1 MWQKDIKPTF
11 VTSFTWVKGNHSF
24 KFGGE
29 AIFEGLPGAIS
40 WRSKGI
46 FGFGAAETADPYT
59 TGLTFQNGATG
70 FAYASFLLGGYNN
83 LQVQPLAV
91 QRMGN
96 HSFGLYAQDK
106 YTLKSPSGI
115 SFSEFSEAPSSAM
128 RSRSSRT
135 PPRVIRMTTCTPL
148 SAEEIVASISAL

>member
-1 MWQKDIKPTF
+1 
-11 VTSFTWVKGNHSF
+11 VK
-24 KFGGE
+24 
-29 AIFEGLPGAIS
+29 
-40 WRSKGI
+40 
-46 FGFGAAETADPYT
+46 
-59 TGLTFQNGATG
+59 ATG
-70 FAYASFLLGGYNN
+70 IVAAAVAIVSASI
-83 LQVQPLAV
+83 VVVAITLA
-91 QRMGN
+91 
-96 HSFGLYAQDK
+96 AQDK